1 MNLIHRHPWWL
12 LGVLLVCLIFAY
24 HDVASSPVMESS
36 LPSPAYHVM
45 DIPPVLSAKAFG
57 VFDLLSG
64 EMLVSHNETDVLPIA
79 SVTKLAT
86 ASVLVA
92 NYDLEQKVY
101 IEESDLLGEGRAGS
115 LEVGEEYTYR
125 DLLFPLLLESSNDAA
140 EAYERTT
147 EGVLVKK
154 MNQLAEEL
162 QLVSTNFVDTSGLAD
177 TNQSSV
183 LDLASLLRHIHQE
196 TPLVLDISQLRNYVT
211 INKTWTNNSPVREA
225 DYRGGKHG
233 YTEAAN
239 RTAVALFAED
249 FSVGERQLIYVILG
263 SNNLTAD
270 TEILRNFVAKS
281 VTYQ

>member
-1 MNLIHRHPWWL
+1 MNLIRRHPWWL

-24 HDVASSPVMESS
+24 HDVASSPVTESS
-36 LPSPAYHVM
+36 LPSPEYHVM

-211 INKTWTNNSPVREA
+211 INKTWTNNSPVRED